1 MEKDIKEFIEK
12 EIQELLGK
20 LYPVFTTRLDCLTIA
35 YTFSPLSGGH
45 VKQSQLELKVIAED
59 YDETKEMED
68 KLNALLDMEED
79 ESFRKTGNTYFH
91 SKLSG
96 GGTLFNPECER
107 FENTLLYI
115 IDWR

>member
-1 MEKDIKEFIEK
+1 MEKDIKEFIER
-12 EIQELLGK
+12 EIPELLGK

-35 YTFSPLSGGH
+35 YTFIPLMGGH
-45 VKQSQLELKVIAED
+45 VKQSQLELKVISED
-59 YDETKEMED
+59 YDETKEMEG
-68 KLNALLDMEED
+68 KLNNLLDMEED
-79 ESFRKTGNTYFH
+79 ESYRKTGNTYFH
-91 SKLSG
+91 SELSG